1 MKLHIAILAV
11 WLVAGP
17 ALASGELEPVSSSAT
32 DQSIEAPAPDV
43 MPAAEMPA
51 AADPLPPGVIS
62 RATFTSAIV
71 DREPVDEIR
80 SLTNDHGDVYFFTE
94 FSGLQGQ
101 TLTHRW
107 TYGGQT
113 VAEVPFTIGGPRW
126 RVYSSKQL
134 LPGFLGTWTV
144 TVHDV
149 SGRELAR
156 YDLDFVAAA
165 PSPAAPE
172 QVADDAPVETLP
184 SGSIPAPA
192 SPE

>member
-1 MKLHIAILAV
+1 MKLQSAILAV

-17 ALASGELEPVSSSAT
+17 ALASGDLDPVSSPAT
-32 DQSIEAPAPDV
+32 GQSIEVPAPDV
-43 MPAAEMPA
+43 MPA

-107 TYGGQT
+107 TYGGET

-156 YDLDFVAAA
+156 YDLDFVAAE
-165 PSPAAPE
+165 PTPAAAE
-172 QVADDAPVETLP
+172 QVADDTPVEGLP
-184 SGSIPAPA
+184 SGSIPDPA
-192 SPE
+192 ARE